1 MKQILIECKL
11 YLQLYLIE
19 IKQCLVVYERR
30 KQDFNNNS
38 ADKPTE
44 TYIKVFLSNGKKLE
58 HRLSD
63 QKQLIK
69 DLENIKF

>member
-1 MKQILIECKL
+1 MAILSKNNKDI
-11 YLQLYLIE
+11 
-19 IKQCLVVYERR
+19 
-30 KQDFNNNS
+30 DFNNNS